1 MFVRDHM
8 TTPVITVPP
17 DLPFQEAL
25 RLMRENHFRRLPVVD
40 KNGKIIGI
48 VSERDLLY
56 ASPSP
61 ATTLSMWEVNYLLSK
76 IKVDRLMSTTIIT
89 VSPDDILETAA
100 HLMVENRIGGLP
112 VVDKDNRPVGI
123 ITETDIFKSF
133 VQMIGGGQPGL
144 RLTLSVP
151 RRKGVLAAL
160 TQAVY
165 ELGGNIVSVGT
176 YPITDNPEEN
186 GLVIKVQDVSQ
197 SQLIANLEQ
206 LGDHVVDAR
215 EM

>member
-176 YPITDNPEEN
+176 YPTTDNPEEN